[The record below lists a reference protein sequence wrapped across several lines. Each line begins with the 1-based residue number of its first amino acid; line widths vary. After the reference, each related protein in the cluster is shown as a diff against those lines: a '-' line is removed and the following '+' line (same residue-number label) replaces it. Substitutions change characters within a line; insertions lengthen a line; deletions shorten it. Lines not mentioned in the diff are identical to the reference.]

1 MGRKKKTQDWTSLTQ
16 EDVVDRCA
24 QKKFNDRQQRAKS
37 SMDMRTKNH
46 DIFSK
51 ISHMQNI
58 YPLSG
63 NEWSEGSTQAIKRKI
78 RAQTIQRVPDGEIVT
93 QFDKNSIE
101 QIEIEFI
108 FKHKILTSEY
118 DGKDM
123 LKNIWRAF
131 NYSYDYGFACV
142 RSGFEKDLDGRIT
155 ALKTNM
161 SEVNR
166 LKTDILNLIND
177 EILALDTSDI
187 GIPLGSLFLPE
198 LFSGKGPAIPVRIL
212 SIRNSDATF
221 SSKFSQAGIN
231 QTLHQLTMIVSADV
245 AVLVLGQT
253 SSFTVNSEV
262 VVAETVIVGDVPST
276 FLQTGG
282 NYESKR

>member
-1 MGRKKKTQDWTSLTQ
+1 MGRKIRRLLHLLLVILVAVCLGFLMLRSRYRDVIRDLAETQVKNTTSDLTNDAIAKQ
-16 EDVVDRCA
+16 IAEGIIQYDR
-24 QKKFNDRQQRAKS
+24 
-37 SMDMRTKNH
+37 
-46 DIFSK
+46 
-51 ISHMQNI
+51 
-58 YPLSG
+58 
-63 NEWSEGSTQAIKRKI
+63 
-78 RAQTIQRVPDGEIVT
+78 IV
-93 QFDKNSIE
+93 
-101 QIEIEFI
+101 
-108 FKHKILTSEY
+108 Y
-118 DGKDM
+118 
-123 LKNIWRAF
+123 
-131 NYSYDYGFACV
+131 
-142 RSGFEKDLDGRIT
+142 FEKDLDGRIT

-221 SSKFSQAGIN
+221 VSKFSQAGIN
-231 QTLHQLTMIVSADV
+231 QTLHQLTMVVSVDV

-276 FLQTGG
+276 FLQIGG